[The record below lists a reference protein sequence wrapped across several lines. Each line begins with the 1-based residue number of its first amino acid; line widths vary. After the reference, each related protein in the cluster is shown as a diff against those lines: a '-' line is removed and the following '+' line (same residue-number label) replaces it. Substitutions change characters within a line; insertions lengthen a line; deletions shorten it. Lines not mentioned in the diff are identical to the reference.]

1 MNMTQTFTLTR
12 ENYLKIGTNEH
23 DTNVYID
30 QGKLPE
36 NRYKLIKP
44 KTIFKLNIK
53 YEGMNTRNKL

>member
-1 MNMTQTFTLTR
+1 MTQTFTLTR

-44 KTIFKLNIK
+44 KTIFKLKHKI
-53 YEGMNTRNKL
+53 